1 MTIDDYLAIVAVLNR
16 YADVCDT
23 KDFDRFVDVFTAD
36 ATMDYS
42 TIPDVH
48 AGPREIADNVR
59 RNLGGCGPTQHLL
72 GNYEVEVEGDVARA
86 SCKVRA
92 FHLGIGEQEGE
103 TFEALATFAIVSC
116 ARRRVGASPHARW
129 TSRCCWGRSPSSNL
143 RRRGNRVDQCQACK
157 RAARASR

>member
-1 MTIDDYLAIVAVLNR
+1 MTVDDYVAIVAVLNR

-36 ATMDYS
+36 APMDYS

-48 AGPREIADNVR
+48 VGPSEIAANVR

-72 GNYEVEVEGDVARA
+72 GNNAVQVDGDTARA

-92 FHLGIGEQEGE
+92 FHLGIGAHASE
-103 TFEALATFAIVSC
+103 TFEALATYKDRLVRTAAGWRI
-116 ARRRVGASPHARW
+116 
-129 TSRCCWGRSPSSNL
+129 
-143 RRRGNRVDQCQACK
+143 
-157 RAARASR
+157 AARTMDVAVLLGNFDVLQPPPASADPGVS

>member
-48 AGPREIADNVR
+48 VGPREIADNVR
-59 RNLGGCGPTQHLL
+59 RNLGGCGATQHLL
-72 GNYEVEVEGDVARA
+72 GNYEVEVDGEMARA

-103 TFEALATFAIVSC
+103 TFEALATYRDRLVRTPAGWRI
-116 ARRRVGASPHARW
+116 
-129 TSRCCWGRSPSSNL
+129 
-143 RRRGNRVDQCQACK
+143 
-157 RAARASR
+157 AARTMDVAVLWGTFAVLQPPPTE

>member
-1 MTIDDYLAIVAVLNR
+1 MTIDDYVAIVAVLNR

-23 KDFDRFVDVFTAD
+23 KEFERFVDVFTAD

-48 AGPREIADNVR
+48 VGHARSRTTCAATSEGAV
-59 RNLGGCGPTQHLL
+59 PTQHLL
-72 GNYEVEVEGDVARA
+72 GNYEVDVDGDAARA

-103 TFEALATFAIVSC
+103 TFEALATYRDRLVRTPAGWRI
-116 ARRRVGASPHARW
+116 
-129 TSRCCWGRSPSSNL
+129 
-143 RRRGNRVDQCQACK
+143 
-157 RAARASR
+157 AARTMDVAVLLGTFAVLQPPPTE

>member
-48 AGPREIADNVR
+48 VGPREIADNVR
-59 RNLGGCGPTQHLL
+59 RNLGGCGATQHLL
-72 GNYEVEVEGDVARA
+72 GNYEVEVDGDAARA

-92 FHLGIGEQEGE
+92 FHLGIGEQEGK
-103 TFEALATFAIVSC
+103 TFEALATYRDRLVRTPAGWRI
-116 ARRRVGASPHARW
+116 
-129 TSRCCWGRSPSSNL
+129 
-143 RRRGNRVDQCQACK
+143 
-157 RAARASR
+157 AARTMDVAVLLGTFAVLQPPPAE